1 MKVFE
6 TRDCQE
12 GSGRKEWGERNTS
25 SEFRVVFPGARFSF
39 SFKRTLLNTLD
50 SSKLLFSEPK
60 IK

>member
-12 GSGRKEWGERNTS
+12 GSGRKEWGERNTA
-25 SEFRVVFPGARFSF
+25 SEVRVVFPRARFSL
-39 SFKRTLLNTLD
+39 SFRRTLLNTLD
-50 SSKLLFSEPK
+50 SSKLLFREPK